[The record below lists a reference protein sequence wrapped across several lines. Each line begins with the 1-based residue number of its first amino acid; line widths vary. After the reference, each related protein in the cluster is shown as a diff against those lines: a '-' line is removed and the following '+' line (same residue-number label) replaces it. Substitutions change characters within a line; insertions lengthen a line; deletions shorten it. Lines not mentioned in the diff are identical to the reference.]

1 MSRWQSIVMLFG
13 LMTVFGRGELR
24 SEEPLSHL
32 NRQLAGDRSA
42 WMPLQTL
49 PARKDWVHS
58 LAFAPDGQS
67 LAVGLKD
74 EVELIEL
81 AGRQVVGKLSGKFG
95 RVRGLAYSPDGQ
107 TLAIG
112 GYQTLQLWNVRTG
125 TKEREL
131 AGHRGSVTSVVFSP
145 NGRYLATASDDETA
159 RIWSLEGDQV
169 TVLTGHQYP
178 VQAIAWSPDN
188 AWLATASG
196 DELRPTKPGEVRL
209 WTADGALQRV
219 WSDHVR
225 AALSVA
231 FLPDSQRV
239 VSGGLDEVV
248 LIHQREQEAA
258 VAKFAGHGRPVNAVA
273 VHPQGQVV
281 LSVGGGRAVG
291 ENKLIVWDAQTLQ
304 ELRVG
309 EGHRA
314 KPLAVAVSPDGQLA
328 ATGGQDQLVLLWDLS
343 FLPQNQAETVVAA
356 VQTASD
362 ESKVLRVGVIGL
374 DTSHAPAFAKLMNE
388 SKDDPILAGCKV
400 VAAYPP
406 GSPDIKSST
415 ERVPAYTEEYRK
427 MGIEIVDSIPAL
439 LEKVDCVLLESN
451 DGRPHLEQ
459 VLPVLKAGKP
469 CFIDKPVSGSLT
481 DAVLIFE
488 ASRHYQTPV
497 FSSSSL
503 RYVPGAQDARSG
515 KFGDIWGCDAFSPAS
530 LEPTHPDLFWY
541 GIHGV
546 ELLFTT
552 MGVGCES
559 VVRVHTPGMDVVV
572 GTWQGGRV
580 GTFRGIRAGKSGYGG
595 RAFGTKELADL
606 GTYAGYK
613 PLVVEIIKFFKTKQ
627 PPVTEQETLEIYAFM
642 EAADESKRRGG
653 VPVKLSEVLAA
664 ARKAAEERKSALF
677 K

>member
-1 MSRWQSIVMLFG
+1 MSRWQQIVLLLG
-13 LMTVFGRGELR
+13 LMTVSWRGELY
-24 SEEPLSHL
+24 SDEPLSNL
-32 NRQLAGDRSA
+32 SRQLAGDA
-42 WMPLQTL
+42 GTWMPLHAL

-58 LAFAPDGQS
+58 LAFAPDGQT

-74 EVELIEL
+74 EVELIDL
-81 AGRQVVGKLSGKFG
+81 ASRQVVGKLSGKFG
-95 RVRGLAYSPDGQ
+95 RVRGLAFSPDGQ
-107 TLAIG
+107 TLALG
-112 GYQTLQLWNVRTG
+112 GYQTLQLWNVRAG

-131 AGHRGSVTSVVFSP
+131 TGHRGSVTCVVFCP

-159 RIWSLEGDQV
+159 RIWSLDSDRV
-169 TVLTGHQYP
+169 IVLAGHQYP
-178 VQAIAWSPDN
+178 VQAIAWSPDG

-209 WTADGALQRV
+209 WTAEGKLHRT

-231 FLPDSQRV
+231 FLPDRQGV

-248 LIHQREQEAA
+248 LIHQSEREAA
-258 VAKFAGHGRPVNAVA
+258 VAKFEGHGRPVNAVA

-281 LSVGGGRAVG
+281 LSVGGGRATG
-291 ENKLIVWDAQTLQ
+291 ENKLIVWDAKTLQ

-314 KPLAVAVSPDGQLA
+314 KPLAVAVSSDGKLA

-343 FLPQNQAETVVAA
+343 FLPQTQAEAVVAA
-356 VQTASD
+356 AQTASD
-362 ESKVLRVGVIGL
+362 ESKVIRVGVIGL

-388 SKDDPILAGCKV
+388 SKEDPTLTGCKV

-415 ERVPAYTEEYRK
+415 ERVPAYTEAYRK

-469 CFIDKPVSGSLT
+469 CFIDKPVAGSLT

-488 ASRHYQTPV
+488 ASKYYQTPV

-503 RYVPGAQDARSG
+503 RYVSGAQDARSG

-580 GTFRGIRAGKSGYGG
+580 GTFRGIRVGKAGYGG
-595 RAFGTKELADL
+595 RAFGSKEHADL

-664 ARKAAEERKSALF
+664 ARKAAEERKPSLF